1 MKKPLILLS
10 LIASL
15 GAGTGYAQSADGGD
29 PAAQPAD
36 PGIELGQPVR
46 NEPYIKEVYDD
57 WTLECIKD
65 QADNEA
71 CTMVQLLK
79 DPQNNQDI
87 AQVEVKRVENAGQIA
102 ALVTVIVPLESS
114 LKHGLKVSIDGRE
127 GKQYPY
133 DVCSRIGCMSRYG
146 LLAEDVEAYKA
157 GNVAT
162 ITIVPFLAMNQPIPL
177 SLSLKGFTAALAE
190 VSVVRP

>member
-15 GAGTGYAQSADGGD
+15 GAGAGYAQSADGGD

-36 PGIELGQPVR
+36 PGIELGQPIR

-65 QADNEA
+65 QADNET
-71 CTMVQLLK
+71 CSMIQTLV
-79 DPQNNQDI
+79 DPQNNQDL
-87 AQVEVKRVENAGQIA
+87 AEVKVIRAENAGQIA
-102 ALVTVIVPLESS
+102 AIVTVLVPLESS

-127 GKQYPY
+127 GKQYGF
-133 DVCSRIGCMSRYG
+133 DFCSRAGCISRYG
-146 LLAEDVEAYKA
+146 LVADDVERYKA
-157 GNVAT
+157 GKVAT
-162 ITIVPFLAMNQPIPL
+162 ITLVPFLAMNQAIPL
-177 SLSLKGFTAALAE
+177 SMSLKGFTAALAE
-190 VSVVRP
+190 VSVVSP